1 MASLTNCPTRRL
13 TVIGKPKSFKV
24 VLVAYAICR
33 SVGSLRLSSK
43 SQKKKKSSAV
53 LARQTFLGILNHEKE
68 ISYS

>member
-1 MASLTNCPTRRL
+1 MASLTNWPTRRL

-24 VLVAYAICR
+24 VLVAYAICKL
-33 SVGSLRLSSK
+33 VGSLRLSSK
-43 SQKKKKSSAV
+43 SQKKKSSAV